1 MTTRADVAAFIGDE
15 LKGNKYVRQ
24 AVFIA
29 SRRAP

>member
-15 LKGNKYVRQ
+15 LDSNKYVRQ

-29 SRRAP
+29 SSGRK